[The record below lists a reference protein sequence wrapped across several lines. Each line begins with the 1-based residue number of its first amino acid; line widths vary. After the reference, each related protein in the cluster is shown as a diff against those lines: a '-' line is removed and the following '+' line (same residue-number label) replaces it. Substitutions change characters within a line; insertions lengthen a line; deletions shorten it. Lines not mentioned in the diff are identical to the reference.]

1 MYRKDSMMG
10 LTSLTPS
17 QVNFKMHVHATQT
30 DINALN
36 PTDIAVDDLV
46 AGGGDLTAFRRSLTK
61 LTL

>member
-1 MYRKDSMMG
+1 MLG

-17 QVNFKMHVHATQT
+17 LVNFKMHVHDTQT

-36 PTDIAVDDLV
+36 PTNIAVDDLAV

-61 LTL
+61 LTLY